1 MIMKIYDL
9 SKTNSIIGNMITE
22 LRNINVQQDS
32 MRFRKNLERLGWI
45 FAYEMSKKLNYE
57 VMTIETPLG
66 EKEMPL
72 LSDKL
77 VLATILRAGLPF
89 HQGFLE
95 IFDNAEN
102 AFISA
107 YRKYDEDGT
116 FDIFSSYITSPSLDD
131 KTLIITDIML
141 ATASSLI
148 VAHKALKEYGSP
160 DQIHIAAVIA
170 SVEGIDALKAHF
182 GNKPVTL
189 WVSAIDEELSAKGYI
204 VPGLGDAGDLAY
216 GEKL

>member
-1 MIMKIYDL
+1 MKINDL
-9 SKTNSIIGNMITE
+9 SKTNSIIGNLITE
-22 LRNINVQQDS
+22 LRDVNIQQDP

-45 FAYEMSKKLNYE
+45 FAYEVSKKLNYE
-57 VMTIETPLG
+57 VMTVETPLG
-66 EKEMPL
+66 ETEMPL
-72 LSDKL
+72 LADKL

-89 HQGFLE
+89 HQGFLD

-107 YRKYDEDGT
+107 YRKYDEEGT
-116 FDIFSSYITSPSLDD
+116 FEIFNGYLTSPSLDG
-131 KTLIITDIML
+131 KVLIITDIML
-141 ATASSLI
+141 ATAASLI
-148 VAHKALKEYGSP
+148 VAHKALKEYGKP

-170 SVEGIDALKAHF
+170 SVEGIDALKTYF

-216 GEKL
+216 GGKL

>member
-1 MIMKIYDL
+1 MKIYDL

>member
-1 MIMKIYDL
+1 MRINDL
-9 SKTNSIIGNMITE
+9 SKTNSIIGNFITE
-22 LRNINVQQDS
+22 LRDANIQQDS

-45 FAYEMSKKLNYE
+45 FAYEMSKKMNYE
-57 VMTIETPLG
+57 IMTVETPLG

-95 IFDNAEN
+95 VFDNAEN

-107 YRKYDEDGT
+107 YRKYDEEGA
-116 FDIFSSYITSPSLDD
+116 FDIFSDYITSPSLDE
-131 KTLIITDIML
+131 KVLIITDVML
-141 ATASSLI
+141 ATAASLI
-148 VAHKALKEYGSP
+148 VAHKALKEYGKP
-160 DQIHIAAVIA
+160 DHIHIAAVIA
-170 SVEGIDALKAHF
+170 SVEGIEALKSYF
-182 GNKPVTL
+182 GNKSVTL

>member
-1 MIMKIYDL
+1 MRIYDL
-9 SKTNSIIGNMITE
+9 SKTESIIGNFITE
-22 LRNINVQQDS
+22 LRDVNIQQDP
-32 MRFRKNLERLGWI
+32 MRFRKNLERLGWV
-45 FAYEMSKKLNYE
+45 FAYELSKKMNYE
-57 VMTIETPLG
+57 IMTVETPLG

-102 AFISA
+102 AFVSA
-107 YRKYDEDGT
+107 YRKYDEEGT
-116 FDIFSSYITSPSLDD
+116 FDIFSGYVTSPSLDG
-131 KTLIITDIML
+131 KVLIITDVML
-141 ATASSLI
+141 ATAASLI
-148 VAHKALKEYGSP
+148 VAHRALKEYGKP
-160 DQIHIAAVIA
+160 DHIHIAAVIA
-170 SVEGIDALKAHF
+170 STEGIDALKAYF
-182 GNKPVTL
+182 GNKSVTL

>member
-1 MIMKIYDL
+1 MKIYDL

-148 VAHKALKEYGSP
+148 VAHKALKEYGNP

-182 GNKPVTL
+182 GNKSVTL

>member
-1 MIMKIYDL
+1 MKINDL
-9 SKTNSIIGNMITE
+9 SKTNSIIGNFITE
-22 LRNINVQQDS
+22 LRDVNIQQDP

-45 FAYEMSKKLNYE
+45 FAYEVSKKLNYE
-57 VMTIETPLG
+57 EMTVETPLG
-66 EKEMPL
+66 ETEMPL

-89 HQGFLE
+89 HQGFLD

-107 YRKYDEDGT
+107 YRKYDEEGT
-116 FDIFSSYITSPSLDD
+116 FEIFNGYLTSPSLDG
-131 KTLIITDIML
+131 KILIITDIML
-141 ATASSLI
+141 ATAASLI
-148 VAHKALKEYGSP
+148 VAHKALKEYGKP

-170 SVEGIDALKAHF
+170 SVEGIDALKTYF

-216 GEKL
+216 GGKL

>member
-1 MIMKIYDL
+1 MKIYDL

-22 LRNINVQQDS
+22 LRSIDIQQDS

-45 FAYEMSKKLNYE
+45 FAYELSKKLNYE
-57 VMTIETPLG
+57 IMSVETPLG

-89 HQGFLE
+89 HQGFLD

-102 AFISA
+102 AFVSA
-107 YRKYDEDGT
+107 YRKYDEEGT
-116 FDIFSSYITSPSLDD
+116 FDIFSGYITSPSLDD
-131 KTLIITDIML
+131 KILVITDIML
-141 ATASSLI
+141 ATAASLI
-148 VAHKALKEYGSP
+148 VAHKALKEYGKP

-216 GEKL
+216 GGKL

>member
-1 MIMKIYDL
+1 MRVYDL
-9 SKTNSIIGNMITE
+9 SKTNSIIGNLITE
-22 LRNINVQQDS
+22 LRDTNIQQDS

-45 FAYEMSKKLNYE
+45 FAYEVSKKLNYE
-57 VMTIETPLG
+57 MMTVETPLG

-95 IFDNAEN
+95 VFDNAEN
-102 AFISA
+102 AFVSA

-116 FDIFSSYITSPSLDD
+116 FDIFSGYITSPSLDG
-131 KTLIITDIML
+131 KVLIITDIML
-141 ATASSLI
+141 ATAASLI
-148 VAHKALKEYGSP
+148 VAHKALKEYGTP

-170 SVEGIDALKAHF
+170 SAEGIDALKSYF
-182 GNKPVTL
+182 GNKSVTL
-189 WVSAIDEELSAKGYI
+189 WVSAVDEELSAKGYI
-204 VPGLGDAGDLAY
+204 VPGLGDAGDLAF
-216 GEKL
+216 GGKL

>member
-1 MIMKIYDL
+1 MRINDL
-9 SKTNSIIGNMITE
+9 SKTNSIIGNFITE
-22 LRNINVQQDS
+22 LRDSNIQQDS

-45 FAYEMSKKLNYE
+45 FAYEMSKKMNYE
-57 VMTIETPLG
+57 IMTVETPLG

-95 IFDNAEN
+95 VFDNAEN

-107 YRKYDEDGT
+107 YRKYDEEGT
-116 FDIFSSYITSPSLDD
+116 FDIFSEYITSPSLDE
-131 KTLIITDIML
+131 KVLIITDIML

-148 VAHKALKEYGSP
+148 VAHKALKEYGKP
-160 DQIHIAAVIA
+160 DQIHIAVVIA
-170 SVEGIDALKAHF
+170 SAEGIDALKTYF
-182 GNKPVTL
+182 GNKSVTL

>member
-1 MIMKIYDL
+1 MKINDL
-9 SKTNSIIGNMITE
+9 SKTNSIIGNFITE
-22 LRNINVQQDS
+22 LRDVNIQQDP

-45 FAYEMSKKLNYE
+45 FAYEMSKKMNYE
-57 VMTIETPLG
+57 TMIVETPLG
-66 EKEMPL
+66 ETEMPL

-95 IFDNAEN
+95 VFDNAEN

-107 YRKYDEDGT
+107 YRKYDDEGT
-116 FDIFSSYITSPSLDD
+116 FDIFSDYITSPSLEG
-131 KTLIITDIML
+131 KTLIITDVML
-141 ATASSLI
+141 ATAASLI
-148 VAHKALKEYGSP
+148 VVHKALKEYGTP

-170 SVEGIDALKAHF
+170 SMEGIDALKTHF
-182 GNKPVTL
+182 GNKPITL

>member
-1 MIMKIYDL
+1 MRIYDL
-9 SKTNSIIGNMITE
+9 SKTNSIIGNFITE
-22 LRNINVQQDS
+22 LRDVNIQQDP
-32 MRFRKNLERLGWI
+32 MRFRKNLERLGWV
-45 FAYEMSKKLNYE
+45 FAYELSKKMNYE
-57 VMTIETPLG
+57 TMTVETPLG

-95 IFDNAEN
+95 VFDNAEN
-102 AFISA
+102 AFVSA
-107 YRKYDEDGT
+107 YRKYDEEGT
-116 FDIFSSYITSPSLDD
+116 FDIFSGYITSPSLDG
-131 KTLIITDIML
+131 KILIITDIML
-141 ATASSLI
+141 ATAASLI
-148 VAHKALKEYGSP
+148 VAHRALKEYGVP

-170 SVEGIDALKAHF
+170 SVEGIDALKAYF
-182 GNKPVTL
+182 GNKSVTL

>member
-1 MIMKIYDL
+1 MKIYDL
-9 SKTNSIIGNMITE
+9 SKTNSIIGNIITE
-22 LRNINVQQDS
+22 LRNINIQQDS
-32 MRFRKNLERLGWI
+32 MRFRTNLQRLGWI

-57 VMTIETPLG
+57 DMTIETPLG

-89 HQGFLE
+89 HQGFLDV
-95 IFDNAEN
+95 FDNAEN
-102 AFISA
+102 AFVSA
-107 YRKYDEDGT
+107 YRKYEEDGT
-116 FDIFSSYITSPSLDD
+116 FDIFSSYITSPELDG
-131 KTLIITDIML
+131 KILIITDVML
-141 ATASSLI
+141 ATAASLI
-148 VAHKALKEYGSP
+148 VAHKALKEYGTP

-170 SVEGIDALKAHF
+170 SMEGIDALKSYF

-216 GEKL
+216 GGKL

>member
-1 MIMKIYDL
+1 MKINDL
-9 SKTNSIIGNMITE
+9 SKTNSIIGNFITE
-22 LRNINVQQDS
+22 LRDVNIQQDP
-32 MRFRKNLERLGWI
+32 MRFRKNLERLGWV
-45 FAYEMSKKLNYE
+45 FAYEMSKKMNYE
-57 VMTIETPLG
+57 VMTVETPLG
-66 EKEMPL
+66 ETEMPL

-116 FDIFSSYITSPSLDD
+116 FDIFSSYITAPSLDE
-131 KTLIITDIML
+131 KTLIITDVML
-141 ATASSLI
+141 ATAASLI
-148 VAHKALKEYGSP
+148 VVHKALKEYGKP

-170 SVEGIDALKAHF
+170 SAEGIDALKTYF

-216 GEKL
+216 GGKL

>member
-1 MIMKIYDL
+1 MKVYDL
-9 SKTNSIIGNMITE
+9 SKTNSIIGNMVAE
-22 LRNINVQQDS
+22 LRNINIQQDS

-45 FAYEMSKKLNYE
+45 FAYELSKKLNYE
-57 VMTIETPLG
+57 IMTVETPLG
-66 EKEMPL
+66 ETEMPL

-89 HQGFLE
+89 HQGFLD

-107 YRKYDEDGT
+107 YRKYDEDGK
-116 FDIFSSYITSPSLDD
+116 FDIFNDYLTAPSLDD

-141 ATASSLI
+141 ATGASLI
-148 VAHKALKEYGSP
+148 VAYKALKGYGKP
-160 DQIHIAAVIA
+160 EQIHIATVIA
-170 SVEGIDALKAHF
+170 SVEGIDALKTYF

-189 WVSAIDEELSAKGYI
+189 WVSAIDEELSAKSYI